1 MLDKDIIIFIFK
13 AFQTDAVTSKSWC
26 FGPNGEYRTEV
37 SNFSVDGDQLRRCF
51 AMFEEWKLK
60 NSKSQPK
67 VNLKSSKKKRK
78 NKPKR
83 PTRKPFTGHVI
94 NKW

>member
-37 SNFSVDGDQLRRCF
+37 SNLSVDGDQLRRCF
-51 AMFEEWKLK
+51 AMFEDWKLK
-60 NSKSQPK
+60 NQPK
-67 VNLKSSKKKRK
+67 VSLKSSKKKRK
-78 NKPKR
+78 NRPKR
-83 PTRKPFTGHVI
+83 PTRKPSTGKVI